1 MTLSHLPGSR
11 LYALPSYYMQVMFRE
26 AAGTSLLNSV
36 LGSNATVTMATASM
50 QGANTVIIKTAAYT
64 NATTTLAV
72 SLTGFGGGESSGGV
86 VGGVRMF
93 HKVAEVITLTSAAG
107 MNATNSIVAPTA
119 VKPSTST
126 VAVTGDG
133 KLTVNVPAWSIIVV
147 KLTIV

>member
-1 MTLSHLPGSR
+1 
-11 LYALPSYYMQVMFRE
+11 MQVMFRE

-72 SLTGFGGGESSGGV
+72 SLTGFGGGESGGGV
-86 VGGVRMF
+86 VGGGESGGGVVRGVRVF
-93 HKVAEVITLTSAAG
+93 HKVAEVITLTSAVG

-133 KLTVNVPAWSIIVV
+133 KLTVNIPAWSIIVV